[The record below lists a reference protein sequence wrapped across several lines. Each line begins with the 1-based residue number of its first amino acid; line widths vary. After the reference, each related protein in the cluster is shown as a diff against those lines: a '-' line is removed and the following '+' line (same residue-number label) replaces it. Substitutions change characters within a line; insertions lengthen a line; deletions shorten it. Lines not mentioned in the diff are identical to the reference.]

1 MILLRLKRI
10 LSVRSVCAFS
20 GDEAVEEGAD
30 APPGVFYG
38 SSVGLAQQ
46 GFILANARSIGRN

>member
-1 MILLRLKRI
+1 LLRLKRI

-30 APPGVFYG
+30 APPGVIYG